1 MAISMAKKLR
11 DEFNPEALASLS
23 EKDKEFWSKF
33 YYQNIDKED
42 KECSPKI
49 LQVFKQ
55 AQKKGLLFSH
65 VAEVKEEPSQKEFKK
80 DSEDI
85 FITAII
91 KELITQNKI
100 GTDEV
105 LDSDFHNSLREA
117 WRNGK

>member
-1 MAISMAKKLR
+1 MAEKLR

-23 EKDKEFWSKF
+23 ERDREFWSKF
-33 YYQNIDKED
+33 YYQNIDNKD
-42 KECSPKI
+42 KQCTDKI
-49 LQVFKQ
+49 LNLFKQ

-65 VAEVKEEPSQKEFKK
+65 VAEVKEVPSKKEFKK

-105 LDSDFHNSLREA
+105 LDSNFHNSLREA
-117 WRNGK
+117 WRNGR

>member
-1 MAISMAKKLR
+1 MASKLR

-23 EKDKEFWSKF
+23 EKDKEFWNKF

-49 LQVFKQ
+49 LQVSE
-55 AQKKGLLFSH
+55 APSPKK
-65 VAEVKEEPSQKEFKK
+65 EVRK

>member
-1 MAISMAKKLR
+1 MASKLR

-23 EKDKEFWSKF
+23 EKDREFWSKF
-33 YYQNIDKED
+33 YYQNVDNKDKV
-42 KECSPKI
+42 CSEKI
-49 LQVFKQ
+49 LALFKQ

-65 VAEVKEEPSQKEFKK
+65 VSISEAPSPKKEVRK

-85 FITAII
+85 FITATI